1 MSRLPLLG
9 RRAVLHGG
17 AATALLSMLGPNIAF
32 ARAATGR
39 RFVFVIQRGA
49 ADGLATI
56 APTGDPAFAGLR
68 GALAEDV
75 AGGRK
80 LGDFFTLHPALAQA
94 GELYAAR
101 EALFVHAVASPY
113 RERSHFDGQ
122 NVLETGGKAAYAL
135 RDGWLNRLLALLPP
149 GEARATAIAATVP
162 MVLRGAREVGSY
174 APSALPDASD
184 DLLARVAALYAHDTQ
199 LHGLWSQAMQTRSL
213 AGDQAGGERAGNGA
227 ALGALAARLLG
238 DDGARIAVI
247 ETGGWDTHAN
257 QRGRLALQ
265 LRNLDALIGALRTGL
280 GPAWS
285 QTLVLVATEFGRTA
299 APNGTGGTDHGTGAA
314 AMLFGGAVQ
323 GGRVIA
329 DWPGL
334 AAASL
339 YEGRDLKPTFDLDV
353 LIGSVVAAHYGL
365 DPRATLPTL
374 FPSVSAARPI
384 EGLVRT

>member
-1 MSRLPLLG
+1 MNRTSLIG
-9 RRAVLHGG
+9 RRTLLQGG
-17 AATALLSMLGPNIAF
+17 AAAALVTALPASVAV

-39 RFVFVIQRGA
+39 RFIFVIQRGA

-56 APTGDPAFAGLR
+56 APTGDPAYAGLR
-68 GALAEDV
+68 GALAEDTT
-75 AGGRK
+75 GGRK
-80 LGDFFTLHPALAQA
+80 LDSFFALHPALTQI

-113 RERSHFDGQ
+113 RDRSHFDGQ
-122 NVLETGGKAAYAL
+122 NVLETGGNAAYVL
-135 RDGWLNRLLALLPP
+135 RDGWLNRLLGLLPA

-184 DLLARVAALYAHDTQ
+184 DLLARVAALYARDAQ

-213 AGDQAGGERAGNGA
+213 AGDQSGGGPGPNGA

-238 DDGARIAVI
+238 EDGARIAVI

-323 GGRVIA
+323 GGRVLA

-334 AAASL
+334 APASL
-339 YEGRDLKPTFDLDV
+339 YEGRDLKPTLGLDT
-353 LIGSVVAAHYGL
+353 LIGSAVAAHFGL
-365 DPRATLPTL
+365 DPQSVPRTL
-374 FPSVSAARPI
+374 FPSIAATRPI
-384 EGLVRT
+384 GGLIRT